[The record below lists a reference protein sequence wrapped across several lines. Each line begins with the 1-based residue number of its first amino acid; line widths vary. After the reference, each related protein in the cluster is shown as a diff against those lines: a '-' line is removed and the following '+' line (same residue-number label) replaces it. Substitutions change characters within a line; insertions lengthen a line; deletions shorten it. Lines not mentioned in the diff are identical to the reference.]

1 MYLLRH
7 KLARIGWCLLVWLLP
22 PVAAGVVGKL
32 TSRDPGEGVNMWGF
46 SQSQYGAVL
55 VALAVAIAT
64 SIAIN
69 RWRRLG
75 LMWFLTSI
83 SLVIAGFV
91 VLAQVDVSPA
101 ASLALVLVAP
111 IASAAFT
118 HGRPKPVD

>member
-22 PVAAGVVGKL
+22 PVAAGAAGKL

-55 VALAVAIAT
+55 VTLAMAIAA

-69 RWRRLG
+69 RWRL
-75 LMWFLTSI
+75 
-83 SLVIAGFV
+83 LVIAGFV